1 MTTPSPPNAP
11 IALTMLDTTRIKA
24 ITLDL
29 DDTLWPIWPT
39 IQRAEQALA
48 VWLAERAPGA
58 AAVFADKQARL
69 AVREH
74 VMQTRPELGHD
85 LSAIRR
91 ESIRTALHRSQED
104 ASLAEPAFD
113 VFFAERMRVELFE
126 DVLPALAALSAR
138 FPLIAVSNG
147 NAHVARVGLGQ
158 FFTHSLSASDFGVA
172 KPDVR
177 IFHAAAE
184 RAGVPPDQVL
194 HVGDDAALD
203 VLGALGAGM
212 QTVWVNRDQHI
223 WSHAEQPHHTVQD
236 LVQLA
241 MLFENCPKMV
251 HKPAEPANYRSIFK
265 HF

>member
-1 MTTPSPPNAP
+1 
-11 IALTMLDTTRIKA
+11 MLDTTRIKV

-48 VWLAERAPGA
+48 DWLAERAPGA
-58 AAVFADKQARL
+58 AAVFASKEARL

-74 VMQTRPELGHD
+74 VVQSRPELCHD

-91 ESIRTALHRSQED
+91 ESIRAALHRAQED
-104 ASLAEPAFD
+104 TTLAEPAFD

-138 FPLIAVSNG
+138 FPLVAVSNG

-158 FFTHSLSASDFGVA
+158 YFAHSISASEFGIA
-172 KPDVR
+172 KPDAR
-177 IFHAAAE
+177 IFHAAAQ
-184 RAGVPPDQVL
+184 ALGVPPAHVL

-212 QTVWVNRDQHI
+212 QTVWVNRGQHA
-223 WSHAEQPHHTVQD
+223 WSHAEQPHHTVQN
-236 LVQLA
+236 LTQLA
-241 MLFENCPKMV
+241 ALL
-251 HKPAEPANYRSIFK
+251 
-265 HF
+265 